1 MSQLIIK
8 KSLFDEYFNL
18 LYKIQYDR
26 FLMNKDYFHKTT
38 DEELKTI
45 EKDYIELEI
54 IKKKLEDKIKL
65 IFMNSIIKGNE
76 IQLDKKYHRASI
88 IFTGDDFND
97 GWEFK
102 TNWYKESNKIA
113 LYYHLLFGS
122 NDLPNEGL
130 THCFRF
136 WFAEGDGYY
145 PDKSDEFAD
154 IIIDKYIGS
163 NLIDPVGSYLKN
175 QVISANL
182 DDSID
187 VNIKEI
193 FTYKSQGPNTD
204 DYLKNKY
211 LKYMDK
217 FDYYFEH
224 ELSPHIMDE
233 EEYIDLIELFDIFF
247 LSNYKYDWNSNNNCN
262 KRYISNAIRIYSTDD
277 CIVKEIN
284 LFDDDISNKVVF
296 RDYSSFNLFETNID
310 KNIESINFI
319 KMIKNTLDFMD
330 GDLEGIGQGE
340 RMDLYLTF
348 QKKLKT
354 AMDVFFT
361 NN

>member
-38 DEELKTI
+38 DEELKTV
-45 EKDYIELEI
+45 EKDYAELEI
-54 IKKKLEDKIKL
+54 IKNKLEDKIKS
-65 IFMNSIIKGNE
+65 IFVNSIIKGDK
-76 IQLDKKYHRASI
+76 IHLDKKYHKASI
-88 IFTGDDFND
+88 SFTGDDFND
-97 GWEFK
+97 GWKLK
-102 TNWYKESNKIA
+102 TNWYKETNKII

-122 NDLPNEGL
+122 NNLPNEEL

-136 WFAEGDGYY
+136 WFADGDGYY
-145 PDKSDEFAD
+145 PDKSEEFAD
-154 IIIDKYIGS
+154 IVIDKYIGS
-163 NLIDPVGSYLKN
+163 NLIDPIGSYLKN

-182 DDSID
+182 DDSTD

-193 FTYKSQGPNTD
+193 FTYKSQGSNTD

-211 LKYMDK
+211 LKYMDE
-217 FDYYFEH
+217 FDYYFEYK
-224 ELSPHIMDE
+224 LTSHIMDG

-247 LSNYKYDWNSNNNCN
+247 LFNYKYDWNNVKCD
-262 KRYISNAIRIYSTDD
+262 KRYISNAIRINSTDD
-277 CIVKEIN
+277 YGVKEIN

-296 RDYSSFNLFETNID
+296 CDYSSFNLFETDID

-330 GDLEGIGQGE
+330 EDLEGRGQGE

-348 QKKLKT
+348 FGKLKT
-354 AMDVFFT
+354 AMDIFFT